1 MMVAPEGTTVGRLLS
16 AQLVSVNEAST
27 PRDLTTILSLAAV
40 VARGVAGRALAEPSG
55 APTGVELIEG
65 AGEDDALENQ
75 LPQDTC
81 ARASRP
87 ATPARTPLRI
97 GR

>member
-1 MMVAPEGTTVGRLLS
+1 MMVGPEGTTVGRLLS
-16 AQLVSVNEAST
+16 AQLVSVKEAST
-27 PRDLTTILSLAAV
+27 PRERTRILSLTAV
-40 VARGVAGRALAEPSG
+40 VAKGVAGRALAEPSG

-65 AGEDDALENQ
+65 AGEDDAVENQ
-75 LPQDTC
+75 LPHDTC

-87 ATPARTPLRI
+87 AMPARTPLRI